1 MAWNLDTNVYNI
13 REAGMYERVNGRES
27 AKDWNAD
34 WNCIPKEEF
43 HFHSFE
49 NVVDRDK
56 RSTEN
61 S

>member
-1 MAWNLDTNVYNI
+1 
-13 REAGMYERVNGRES
+13 MYERVNGRES

-56 RSTEN
+56 RSAEN